1 MYLSLLLG
9 VILISLALCADGA
22 IGNVQEKAMKQHEAS
37 NTEIV
42 RKIVFPRKRVL
53 QTFESR
59 FSATGMHNYIFII
72 TGLLFIWNRIFLH
85 FDWPITLRK
94 FLSCL

>member
-1 MYLSLLLG
+1 MLFCFTG

-42 RKIVFPRKRVL
+42 SQYNV
-53 QTFESR
+53 
-59 FSATGMHNYIFII
+59 Y
-72 TGLLFIWNRIFLH
+72 
-85 FDWPITLRK
+85 
-94 FLSCL
+94 

>member
-1 MYLSLLLG
+1 MLFLIHCLTGVIRTMYLSLLLG

-42 RKIVFPRKRVL
+42 RKIVFPRKQVL
-53 QTFESR
+53 QTFEKSTTRRR
-59 FSATGMHNYIFII
+59 F
-72 TGLLFIWNRIFLH
+72 
-85 FDWPITLRK
+85 
-94 FLSCL
+94 